1 MTKRYQRGSSKAVN
15 RRRTDNKMTKR
26 YQRVLSVL
34 LRFTAFDDPVGIF
47 WSVCCP
53 SFFDLRLLMTPLV
66 SFGHCGPKDTDGVIK
81 SRKSKKDGQHNDQ
94 KIPKGSSKAVNRRR
108 TDGFWWPRRYLLVIV
123 LSVILRFTA
132 FDDPVGIFW
141 SLCCPSFFDLRL
153 LMTPLESKAINR
165 RRTDN
170 TMTKRY
176 QRDHQKP

>member
-1 MTKRYQRGSSKAVN
+1 MTKRYQ
-15 RRRTDNKMTKR
+15 
-26 YQRVLSVL
+26 L

-47 WSVCCP
+47 WSLCCP
-53 SFFDLRLLMTPLV
+53 SFFDLRLLMPPLV
-66 SFGHCGPKDTDGVIK
+66 SFGHYVVRP
-81 SRKSKKDGQHNDQ
+81 
-94 KIPKGSSKAVNRRR
+94 SSIY
-108 TDGFWWPRRYLLVIV
+108 GFWWPRWYLLVIV

-153 LMTPLESKAINR
+153 LMNPLVSFGHCVVRPSSIYGFWWPRWYLLVQHNDQKIPKGSSKAVNR

-176 QRDHQKP
+176 QRGHQKP